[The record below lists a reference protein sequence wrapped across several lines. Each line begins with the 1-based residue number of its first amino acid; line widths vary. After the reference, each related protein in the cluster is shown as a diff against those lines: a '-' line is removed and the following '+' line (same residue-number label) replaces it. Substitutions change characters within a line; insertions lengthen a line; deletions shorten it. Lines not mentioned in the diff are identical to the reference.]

1 MTPLLLAHQ
10 APARADLGE
19 WGPPAH
25 YWFWVYGG
33 TALALAVLAAV
44 ILWSWRSDDLGRG
57 EIAARVALVAG
68 SVVSLGLI
76 GLGVQSVLEPPI
88 TEGIRDSSAAVSQ
101 ALAFGAAGVVLG
113 AATVVGFLLTPAM
126 RDRLAA

>member
-10 APARADLGE
+10 APARVDLGE

-44 ILWSWRSDDLGRG
+44 ILRSWRSDDLGRG

>member
-1 MTPLLLAHQ
+1 M
-10 APARADLGE
+10 
-19 WGPPAH
+19 
-25 YWFWVYGG
+25 
-33 TALALAVLAAV
+33 
-44 ILWSWRSDDLGRG
+44 
-57 EIAARVALVAG
+57 
-68 SVVSLGLI
+68 
-76 GLGVQSVLEPPI
+76 LEPPI

>member
-88 TEGIRDSSAAVSQ
+88 TEGIRDSSAAISQ
-101 ALAFGAAGVVLG
+101 ALAFGAAGLVLG